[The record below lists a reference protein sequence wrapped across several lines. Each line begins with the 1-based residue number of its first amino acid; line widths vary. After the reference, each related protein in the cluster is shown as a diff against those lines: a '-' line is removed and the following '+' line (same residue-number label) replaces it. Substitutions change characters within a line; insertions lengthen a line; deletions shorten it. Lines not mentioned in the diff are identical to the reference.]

1 MRTKRRNLK
10 LLIAVD
16 APAAVLLVL
25 ALVIGRGSNGAAIAL
40 VVAAGIL
47 IAIGLTITLFG
58 LHPRSSGASQDAM
71 RPGVKV
77 VDRE

>member
-1 MRTKRRNLK
+1 MRTKRQNLK
-10 LLIAVD
+10 LLIAAD

-25 ALVIGRGSNGAAIAL
+25 ALVIGHASSGAAIAL
-40 VVAAGIL
+40 VVAAGVL

-77 VDRE
+77 IDRE

>member
-47 IAIGLTITLFG
+47 IAIGLIITLFG